1 MLASHMDEIGLMVKH
16 IDKQGFIRF
25 TTLGGLEEDIAILE
39 KKQRFLH
46 SFFYEGMGTD
56 FSLREI

>member
-1 MLASHMDEIGLMVKH
+1 MDEIGLMVKH